1 MAKVEDYQNE
11 FNTLI
16 SKLPLELD
24 EQIIN
29 YQLVGSTSHNG
40 EGGDYD
46 VVVLV
51 YNLNGMVDGLILLGW
66 DNESDRVDN
75 RYPDSFISMR
85 KGNFNLL
92 LTESD
97 EFFQRM
103 KNSAEVIRKI
113 QSIFGR
119 LDRADVCDIYS
130 IILYGHAVD
139 E

>member
-1 MAKVEDYQNE
+1 MVKVEDYHNE
-11 FNTLI
+11 FYTLR
-16 SKLPLELD
+16 SKLPFELD
-24 EQIIN
+24 AQIIN
-29 YQLVGSTSHNG
+29 HQLVGSTSHNG

-51 YNLNGMVDGLILLGW
+51 YNLDEVVGGLILLGW
-66 DNESDRVDN
+66 YNESYWRDGS
-75 RYPDSFISMR
+75 YPESFISMR

-92 LTESD
+92 LTEEN

>member
-1 MAKVEDYQNE
+1 MVKVEGFIRQFSDFKTNLS
-11 FNTLI
+11 N
-16 SKLPLELD
+16 KLSENILD
-24 EQIIN
+24 
-29 YQLVGSTSHNG
+29 YQLVGSTEHNG
-40 EGGDYD
+40 EGNDYD

-51 YNLNGMVDGLILLGW
+51 DDLPKMKDGLRSLGW
-66 DNESDRVDN
+66 DNESDWVDN
-75 RYPDSFISMR
+75 SYPNSFISMR

-92 LTESD
+92 LTEGI

-103 KNSAEVIRKI
+103 KNSAKVIRKV

-119 LDRADVCDIYS
+119 LNRADVCDIYS

>member
-1 MAKVEDYQNE
+1 MVKVEDYKNE

-16 SKLPLELD
+16 RELPPKLNR
-24 EQIIN
+24 QIIN

-51 YNLNGMVDGLILLGW
+51 SDLHRMADGLISLGW
-66 DNESDRVDN
+66 DNESDWVN
-75 RYPDSFISMR
+75 NSYPSSFVSMR

-92 LTESD
+92 LTE
-97 EFFQRM
+97 EEGFFQRM
-103 KNSAEVIRKI
+103 GNSAEVIRKI

-119 LDRADVCDIYS
+119 LNRADVCDIYS
-130 IILYGHAVD
+130 IILYGHAAD

>member
-1 MAKVEDYQNE
+1 MVKVEDYRNE
-11 FNTLI
+11 FYTLI
-16 SKLPLELD
+16 SKLPLEID
-24 EQIIN
+24 AHFISH
-29 YQLVGSTSHNG
+29 QLVGSTSHNG

-51 YNLNGMVDGLILLGW
+51 CNRSVMVDKLISLGW
-66 DNESDRVDN
+66 DNESDWVDN
-75 RYPDSFISMR
+75 RYPSSFISMR
-85 KGNFNLL
+85 KGYFNLI
-92 LTESD
+92 LTED
-97 EFFQRM
+97 KEFFQRM

-113 QSIFGR
+113 QSMFGR

>member
-1 MAKVEDYQNE
+1 MVKVEDYKNE

-16 SKLPLELD
+16 RELPPKLD
-24 EQIIN
+24 EQIVN
-29 YQLVGSTSHNG
+29 YQLVGSTRHND

-51 YNLNGMVDGLILLGW
+51 DSLNTMLDGLILLGW
-66 DNESDRVDN
+66 DNESVSVIN
-75 RYPDSFISMR
+75 HYPASFISMR

-92 LTESD
+92 LTEEE

-103 KNSAEVIRKI
+103 GNSAEVIRKI

-119 LDRADVCDIYS
+119 LNRADVCDIYS
-130 IILYGHAVD
+130 IILYGHAAD

>member
-1 MAKVEDYQNE
+1 MVKVEDYRNE
-11 FNTLI
+11 FKTLI
-16 SKLPLELD
+16 SKLPFELD
-24 EQIIN
+24 IQIIN

-51 YNLNGMVDGLILLGW
+51 ADLNEMVNGLTLLGW
-66 DNESDRVDN
+66 DNESDGVDAN
-75 RYPDSFISMR
+75 YPVSFISMR
-85 KGNFNLL
+85 KGNFNLI
-92 LTESD
+92 LTVNG
-97 EFFQRM
+97 EFFHRM

>member
-1 MAKVEDYQNE
+1 MVKLEDYQNE
-11 FNTLI
+11 LYTLI

-29 YQLVGSTSHNG
+29 YQPVGSTSHNG

-51 YNLNGMVDGLILLGW
+51 YNLNVMVDGLILLGW
-66 DNESDRVDN
+66 DNESYLVGN
-75 RYPDSFISMR
+75 HYPNSFISMR
-85 KGNFNLL
+85 KGDFNLL
-92 LTESD
+92 LTEND

-103 KNSAEVIRKI
+103 KNSAKVIRKI
-113 QSIFGR
+113 QSICGR